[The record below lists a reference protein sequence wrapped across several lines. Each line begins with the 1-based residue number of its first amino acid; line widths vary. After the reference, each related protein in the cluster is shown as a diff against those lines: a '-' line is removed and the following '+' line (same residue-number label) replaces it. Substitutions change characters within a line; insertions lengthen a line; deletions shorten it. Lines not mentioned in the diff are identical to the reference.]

1 MGKVLP
7 DLSTIILSDESHPDR
22 TVEVILFSPND
33 RGVMTTSERLTR
45 PISFLPVSSIE
56 PELWS
61 HPMLELFRPDRI
73 DVIDRQPLLY
83 SIPTNFGE
91 EFDPEFAPQPTS
103 ARDLPELR
111 TWTLKFGISVLEI
124 WAAKRQPAQLS
135 RWCHRSI
142 YSDLVK
148 KVGSQEEVGRI
159 RKLYQC
165 EPLDGISEAAITVR
179 FNSRVRSLALRF
191 EGVDHRWLCT
201 SLTLL

>member
-1 MGKVLP
+1 
-7 DLSTIILSDESHPDR
+7 
-22 TVEVILFSPND
+22 
-33 RGVMTTSERLTR
+33 
-45 PISFLPVSSIE
+45 
-56 PELWS
+56 
-61 HPMLELFRPDRI
+61 MLELYRPD
-73 DVIDRQPLLY
+73 VAPLIDRKPLLY
-83 SIPTNFGE
+83 SIPSNFGE
-91 EFDPEFAPQPTS
+91 DFDPEFAPQPTS
-103 ARDLPELR
+103 ASDLPDLR
-111 TWTLKFGISVLEI
+111 TWTLKFGMSVLEI

-148 KVGSQEEVGRI
+148 KVGSQPEVGRI

-165 EPLDGISEAAITVR
+165 EPLDGISESTITVR